1 MFGDHAILLE
11 YELVK
16 GLSLAG
22 ANGDANEDAE

>member
-1 MFGDHAILLE
+1 MFGDYAFLLE

-22 ANGDANEDAE
+22 VKGEAKADVK